1 MKSNTTAY
9 RSLSAK
15 VLSDRQ
21 CEEIFT
27 AALEVVESTGVTFHD
42 EEAREILKKAGC
54 YLDGIKVRVPSKLV
68 ERALLTVPH
77 RVALCDSRT
86 GERTMFLEGYNAYF
100 GTGSDT
106 PFYIDPFTLERKKS
120 SKLSVAQACKVI
132 DALPNLDFVMSLG
145 IVRDV
150 PQLIYD
156 RHQFEAQILNTSKPI
171 VTTATDVHGFSDIIE
186 MCEIIAGGEE
196 ALRRNPFMTLYAEP
210 ISPLQHAWEAA
221 TKLILAAKKQ
231 LPVVY
236 TPCVMGGGTVPAT
249 MAGVMTNGL
258 AESLSGLVLNQ
269 QTREGSPFIM
279 GGVFT
284 IMDMNSTIFSYGS
297 PEFNLLMTA
306 LADMAH
312 YLKLPMFG
320 TCGCTDAKIVD
331 EQAGIEDAIS
341 ILMTQL
347 AGPHL
352 NHDVGYIEYGS
363 TASFENLVI
372 CNEIIGMVRRMSRGI
387 WVDEQTLAVDVMDQV
402 GPGGDFST
410 HEHTQE
416 WGEREFHSYDLMDR
430 QPYDS
435 WVKSGRKTLF
445 EKANE
450 KVKDILENYQ
460 PAPLPRD
467 AQYKVKAIVERAE
480 GRLKADYR
488 K

>member
-9 RSLSAK
+9 RSLSVR

-27 AALEVVESTGVTFHD
+27 SALEVLERTGVTFHD
-42 EEAREILKKAGC
+42 EEAREILRKAGC
-54 YLDGIKVRVPSKLV
+54 YVDGIRVRIPSRLV
-68 ERALLTVPH
+68 EKALLTVPH

-106 PFYIDPFTLERKKS
+106 PFYIDPYSLERKKS
-120 SKLSVAQACKVI
+120 SKLSVGQACKVI
-132 DALPNLDFVMSLG
+132 DALPNIDFVMSLG

-196 ALRRNPFMTLYAEP
+196 ALRQNPFMTLYAEP

-221 TKLILAAKKQ
+221 TKLMLAAKKQ

-258 AESLSGLVLNQ
+258 SESLSGLVLNQ
-269 QTREGSPFIM
+269 QTREGAPFIM

-297 PEFNLLMTA
+297 PELSLLMAA

-320 TCGCTDAKIVD
+320 TCGCSDSKIVD
-331 EQAGIEDAIS
+331 EQTGIEDAIS

-347 AGPHL
+347 AGPNL

-363 TASFENLVI
+363 TASFESLVI
-372 CNEIIGMVRRMSRGI
+372 CDEIIGVVRRMGRGI
-387 WVDEQTLAVDVMDQV
+387 WVDDQTLAVDVIDQV
-402 GPGGDFST
+402 GPGGDYSI
-410 HEHTQE
+410 HEHTQKWSE
-416 WGEREFHSYDLMDR
+416 KEFYSGALMDR
-430 QPYDS
+430 ESYES
-435 WVKSGRKTLF
+435 WLKSGSKTMF
-445 EKANE
+445 QRANE
-450 KVKDILENYQ
+450 KVKDTLEHYE
-460 PAPLPRD
+460 PAPLPKGV
-467 AQYKVKAIVERAE
+467 QGKVKAIVERAE
-480 GRLKADYR
+480 GRLKAGYQ

>member
-1 MKSNTTAY
+1 MKSNTVAY
-9 RSLSAK
+9 RSLSAQ
-15 VLSDRQ
+15 VLSTRQ
-21 CEEIFT
+21 CEEIF
-27 AALEVVESTGVTFHD
+27 AGALEVLERTGVTFHD
-42 EEAREILKKAGC
+42 EDAVSIMRKAGC
-54 YLDGIKVRVPSKLV
+54 YVDGIRIRVPSQLV
-68 ERALLTVPH
+68 QRALLSVPQ

-106 PFYIDPFTLERKKS
+106 PFFIDPYTFERKKS
-120 SKLSVAQACKVI
+120 SKASVAQACKVI
-132 DALPNLDFVMSLG
+132 DALPNIDFVMSLG

-156 RHQFEAQILNTSKPI
+156 RHQFQAQILNTSKPI
-171 VTTATDVHGFSDIIE
+171 VTTATDVNGFSDIIE
-186 MCEIIAGGEE
+186 MCEIVAGGEE
-196 ALRRNPFMTLYAEP
+196 ALRQNPFMTLYAEP

-221 TKLILAAKKQ
+221 TKLTLAARKQ

-249 MAGVMTNGL
+249 MAGIMTNGL

-269 QTREGSPFIM
+269 QTREGAPFIM

-320 TCGCTDAKIVD
+320 TCGCTDAKVVD
-331 EQAGIEDAIS
+331 EQAGIETAMS

-372 CNEIIGMVRRMSRGI
+372 CDDIIGMVRRMARGI
-387 WVDEQTLAVDVMDQV
+387 RVNEQTLGVDVIDEV
-402 GPGGDFST
+402 GPGGSYMN
-410 HEHTQE
+410 HAHTKE
-416 WGEREFHSYDLMDR
+416 WSEREFYVDGLMDR
-430 QPYDS
+430 QGYDA
-435 WVKSGRKTLF
+435 WVASGRKSLLQR
-445 EKANE
+445 ANE
-450 KVKDILENYQ
+450 KVKGILEHYE
-460 PAPLPRD
+460 PAPLPKEV
-467 AQYKVKAIVERAE
+467 QNKIQAIVERAE
-480 GRLKADYR
+480 SKLRAGYQK
-488 K
+488 